1 MQTGFDFYRIKTE
14 WTSERE
20 GGALAKTK
28 TEELVY
34 ASSYSEAEKVAYAL
48 AENQNR
54 TQFGSISIEILKTK
68 ITELVYNNVLT
79 QDTEL
84 TAGLVCN
91 FFEEAVDTEVGL
103 YCVKVMYMVVDEKT
117 GKEKRSNENIYVPAT
132 SNIEAAQFVHAYLKK
147 VGETREFIIRDT
159 KFDRAEAIL
168 WPTDVHQEKVRLIG
182 A

>member
-117 GKEKRSNENIYVPAT
+117 GKLYIYPPSYSDENSV
-132 SNIEAAQFVHAYLKK
+132 FYLSIKDTQRT
-147 VGETREFIIRDT
+147 VLPSECFICI
-159 KFDRAEAIL
+159 
-168 WPTDVHQEKVRLIG
+168 
-182 A
+182 

>member
-54 TQFGSISIEILKTK
+54 TQFPCSYNVKT
-68 ITELVYNNVLT
+68 I
-79 QDTEL
+79 D
-84 TAGLVCN
+84 
-91 FFEEAVDTEVGL
+91 
-103 YCVKVMYMVVDEKT
+103 
-117 GKEKRSNENIYVPAT
+117 
-132 SNIEAAQFVHAYLKK
+132 
-147 VGETREFIIRDT
+147 
-159 KFDRAEAIL
+159 
-168 WPTDVHQEKVRLIG
+168 
-182 A
+182 